1 MDSTTE
7 GVVTEGVVLPDGI
20 AVAAALGGEQVQDLY
35 TVLCSVT
42 DGRQRRGRRYEAA
55 VVLTVMLL
63 AKMAG
68 VHELSAIAQWVRL
81 RLAWLQSLLP
91 LPQGPCANTYRYVCE
106 HIDCRELN
114 AKLAAFFQQHTV
126 PPPAPAIS
134 APAISA
140 PAPLRHL
147 ACDGKELRGTHRYRE
162 KTIQSAQ
169 AMLGVYDVTSG
180 VMHAVEPIAGKGHEP
195 AAVLRWLEQANL
207 SNTVLSL
214 DALHTQ
220 SELCQ
225 MIRGRHG
232 HYLLVIKANQPS
244 LLEDIRTFFA
254 APPHPLHPEGAA
266 QSVDGGHGRR
276 EVRTIRTSTAL
287 NELLADRW
295 QDVAQV
301 FQLVR
306 TVTRRSTTRT
316 EVAYGITSLPQALA
330 APPRLLRLVRDHW
343 RIENRSH
350 WRRDATLREDS
361 VKLASKPAALVIAVL
376 NSAITALL
384 DRLGVR
390 NLRAAM
396 RTFAAHPEQA
406 FALIRSTA

>member
-7 GVVTEGVVLPDGI
+7 GVVLPDG
-20 AVAAALGGEQVQDLY
+20 AAAAAPCGEQVQDLY
-35 TVLCSVT
+35 AVLCSVT
-42 DGRQRRGRRYEAA
+42 DGRRRRGRRYEAA

-68 VHELSAIAQWVRL
+68 VHELSAIAHWVRL

-114 AKLAAFFQQHTV
+114 AKLAAFFAQAQ
-126 PPPAPAIS
+126 PQASSSKAPAPA
-134 APAISA
+134 PV
-140 PAPLRHL
+140 RHL
-147 ACDGKELRGTHRYRE
+147 ACDGKELRGTHRYQGE
-162 KTIQSAQ
+162 EVQNAQ
-169 AMLGVYDVTSG
+169 ALLGVYDVASG
-180 VMHAVEPIAGKGHEP
+180 VMHAIEPIAGKGHEP

-220 SELCQ
+220 TELCQ
-225 MIRGRHG
+225 TIRRRQG
-232 HYLLVIKANQPS
+232 HYLLVVKANQPT
-244 LLEDIRTFFA
+244 LLEDIATFFA
-254 APPHPLHPEGAA
+254 APPHPLSPEGVA
-266 QSVDGGHGRR
+266 QSVDTRHGRCA
-276 EVRTIRTSTAL
+276 VRRLRTSTAL

-301 FQLVR
+301 FQIVR
-306 TVTRRSTTRT
+306 TVSRRSVTRT
-316 EVAYGITSLPQALA
+316 ETAYGITSLPPAV
-330 APPRLLRLVRDHW
+330 APPHRLLCLVRDHW
-343 RIENRSH
+343 RIENCSH

-396 RTFAAHPEQA
+396 RTFAAYPEQA
-406 FALIRSTA
+406 LALLRSPS

>member
-1 MDSTTE
+1 
-7 GVVTEGVVLPDGI
+7 
-20 AVAAALGGEQVQDLY
+20 
-35 TVLCSVT
+35 VT

-63 AKMAG
+63 AKLAG

-114 AKLAAFFQQHTV
+114 AKLAAFFQQAK
-126 PPPAPAIS
+126 PQASSPKAPV
-134 APAISA
+134 

-147 ACDGKELRGTHRYRE
+147 ACDGKELRGTHRHQGE
-162 KTIQSAQ
+162 EVQSAQ
-169 AMLGVYDVTSG
+169 AILGVYDVASG

-220 SELCQ
+220 TELCQ
-225 MIRGRHG
+225 LVRRRYG
-232 HYLLVIKANQPS
+232 HYLLVVKANQPT
-244 LLEDIRTFFA
+244 LLEDIVTFFA
-254 APPHPLHPEGAA
+254 APPHPLSPEGAA
-266 QSVDGGHGRR
+266 QSVDTGHGRR
-276 EVRTIRTSTAL
+276 EVRTIRTSPAL
-287 NELLADRW
+287 NELLSDRW

-306 TVTRRSTTRT
+306 TVTRRSVTRT
-316 EVAYGITSLPQALA
+316 ETAYGITSLPPALA
-330 APPRLLRLVRDHW
+330 SPQRLLRLVRDHW

-350 WRRDATLREDS
+350 WRRDATLHEDKG
-361 VKLASKPAALVIAVL
+361 KLASKPAALVIAVL

-406 FALIRSTA
+406 FALIRSTT